1 MNGGS
6 YNYGYE
12 LGPNRQF
19 HHEISSDGVTVGCFG
34 YVNTEEKLLVTH
46 YVADDHGYRVVQS
59 NKPTRIY
66 PKSSGLKILTP
77 DESENFVIK
86 QGKFTDWKDLK
97 MPNECRSSDLEVI
110 SDNFKQQ
117 AGLKGLPNLPEP
129 GVDVNSIKNLPSND
143 KTTNTESASNSLS
156 SSPDNVDFRNP
167 KYNQEGSDTSVDGRY
182 GNGEGQGSLPIDLQ
196 RSDPQFGNP
205 NQGSN
210 HNYGGSHQHGGSFTH
225 TGHHGTTSG
234 QINSQHQGSSHENGG
249 SYQHG
254 GSFVHTGHHGQTSG
268 SHQSGGS
275 WGQQGQY
282 KPDNSGQYVPDNSG
296 SYVHQPGE
304 NGPDSPPYEHVQ
316 GPSGGSGG
324 QGNGGGYGPSGGYG
338 PDGGQGPNGPDG
350 PDGPNGPNGPSG
362 GYGPSGG
369 NGGNGDN
376 SENSH
381 QNNNCNNPD
390 HQHSTTSR
398 PTFTRPTTRKTTVFS
413 PRPSSSRPTTQ
424 TQYPQTSPS
433 NYPSYVPPSST
444 EYTTE
449 RPKQTYPTRP
459 MSTPNPTGSGSGNL
473 GVQPPSTRPTTP
485 NPNLYVPGNQPP
497 FFIIPFPFP
506 FAPTCPCYFAEP
518 KGNYSSQNQ
527 QQMQWQQ
534 HMEQNN
540 QWQSQVQYAIGFIP
554 VLFVP
559 HCSPSNHSNQL
570 SGQYL
575 QVPYPCA
582 QCNQS
587 QRNSRGLDSTEN
599 YSSSDSFRQV
609 LAQAGVDIFSNS
621 LVKSPNRNS
630 RARKL
635 KRFRNVE
642 ESNFN
647 ELTDNKQNSSKDEK

>member
-182 GNGEGQGSLPIDLQ
+182 GNGEGQ
-196 RSDPQFGNP
+196 
-205 NQGSN
+205 
-210 HNYGGSHQHGGSFTH
+210 
-225 TGHHGTTSG
+225 
-234 QINSQHQGSSHENGG
+234 
-249 SYQHG
+249 
-254 GSFVHTGHHGQTSG
+254 
-268 SHQSGGS
+268 
-275 WGQQGQY
+275 
-282 KPDNSGQYVPDNSG
+282 
-296 SYVHQPGE
+296 
-304 NGPDSPPYEHVQ
+304 
-316 GPSGGSGG
+316 GGSGG